1 MTDTNEIHLAR
12 IDSTEFGKITV
23 DGKIYSQD
31 IIITGNGKVIARPSD
46 AEAKYGTHHIIV
58 LGEIKLMLMDNPRVI
73 VIGTG
78 QYGACRFEKG
88 VEDVIKEAN
97 IKLLIE
103 RTPKAVHLFNNVN
116 DRKAGLFHLTC

>member
-1 MTDTNEIHLAR
+1 MTEEIHKAK
-12 IDSTEFGKITV
+12 IESNEFGKIVV
-23 DGKIYSQD
+23 DGKTYSQD

-46 AEAKYGTHHIIV
+46 AESRYGTQHVIV
-58 LGEIKLMLMDNPRVI
+58 LGEIKLMLIDNPRVI

-78 QYGACRFEKG
+78 QYGACRLEKG
-88 VEDVIKEAN
+88 VEDAIKEADV
-97 IKLLIE
+97 KLLIE